1 LLWAGLLDDGQMRQ
15 HSLEQQDERTKT
27 HPAQSGEGLADA
39 EQHCD
44 GGAAIALGQS
54 FPRGCLFRPSC
65 ALRKGLPE
73 MRGNLAGAE
82 GTYQVVAV
90 G

>member
-1 LLWAGLLDDGQMRQ
+1 MIRPCKYYVWCR
-15 HSLEQQDERTKT
+15 DEIYLVRNN
-27 HPAQSGEGLADA
+27 PILAQSGEGLADA